1 MKEPKSKVAAPRQ
14 KKAATNS
21 KEKTSSNEAYLK
33 LLSNLKAKLAIAEPE
48 AFAIWQ
54 ASKRSEDLAN
64 WLQAQNQLRI
74 TATHLGKRSE
84 VEVGVYE

>member
-1 MKEPKSKVAAPRQ
+1 MR
-14 KKAATNS
+14 
-21 KEKTSSNEAYLK
+21 
-33 LLSNLKAKLAIAEPE
+33 LSLSFHPQLSVIAL
-48 AFAIWQ
+48 WQ

>member
-21 KEKTSSNEAYLK
+21 KEKTSNNEAYLK

-54 ASKRSEDLAN
+54 GDIVKSRV
-64 WLQAQNQLRI
+64 W
-74 TATHLGKRSE
+74 
-84 VEVGVYE
+84 EVGASSVNNG